1 MFQSGC
7 FRPNANFVKQA
18 IKKLRFF
25 VAVDLFISETAAFAD
40 VILPASSYLEDEG
53 TMTNAEGRVTLREA
67 SRSCPGEAKH
77 DWQIICDLASALGKA
92 ATFLIRQRRIFLM
105 N

>member
-1 MFQSGC
+1 
-7 FRPNANFVKQA
+7 VKQT

-25 VAVDLFISETAAFAD
+25 FAVDLFISETAAFAD

-53 TMTNAEGRVTLREA
+53 TMTNAEVRVTLREA

-77 DWQIICDLASALGKA
+77 DWQIICDLASALGKGRYFSYTSA
-92 ATFLIRQRRIFLM
+92 EDIFNELREA
-105 N
+105 

>member
-1 MFQSGC
+1 MCSNPAVSG
-7 FRPNANFVKQA
+7 PNANFVKQA

-53 TMTNAEGRVTLREA
+53 TMTNAE
-67 SRSCPGEAKH
+67 
-77 DWQIICDLASALGKA
+77 ASAFVIVPSSSK
-92 ATFLIRQRRIFLM
+92 
-105 N
+105 